1 MSDTKTIPAQLVTV
15 SRAHLSWIDRGV
27 MAVAGSLL
35 CFLALRTYD
44 RVEALMGRLA
54 HLEGVVEVIRERGR

>member
-1 MSDTKTIPAQLVTV
+1 VGTDTKSISVPMPA
-15 SRAHLSWIDRGV
+15 SRAHLSWIDRSV
-27 MAVAGSLL
+27 LAIAGGLL